1 MTSTFHSIETA
12 KRSLNTQT
20 AALNTTGH
28 NISNANTEGYSRQ
41 IVKMQASLPMEAY
54 GFLRSTAAGQMGTGV
69 EFNSIERVRQS
80 YLDDQYRNENSNL
93 GSSSV
98 RHDTLQKLEAL
109 MNEPSDTGLRKVL
122 DNFWSAWSD
131 LSQDPENITNRKIVS
146 ETTKALTD
154 ALNQMSTQ
162 LNTLDSDL
170 TKSISLKAS
179 ETNTLLQTVADLNNN
194 ITKLEG
200 LGDNPNDLRDQRDLA
215 IDKLSKIANVQV
227 TQLSNGYQVTL
238 GGQLV
243 VSGSVVTA
251 PVSAESLKAAYD
263 GGALSSGEA
272 FGLFMSRDRYVAE
285 YKTQMDQLANTLANG
300 DVEITLPAGTVLP
313 EDTVLNTGT
322 NGTAVTYSNANNNR
336 TLTTD
341 TKVTVKGIN
350 GLLQLGYTVSGATP
364 ETGVALFTAKDGG
377 VITAGTI
384 ILNPVISNDPNKI
397 STSMRVTGTGTANEK
412 VVIGNNDLALVMAGM
427 KTAKF
432 DFGTALSSTGSV
444 DDYFSAIVGQ
454 LGVQTQEAERQT
466 KNAEALT
473 EQVEMSRQ
481 SVSGVSLDEEMTDLI
496 KFQHAYS
503 AASRFMTTFD
513 ELLNKLINGTGR
525 VGL

>member
-12 KRSLNTQT
+12 KRSINTQT

-41 IVKMQASLPMEAY
+41 VVKMQPSLPMEAY

-93 GSSSV
+93 GSWSV
-98 RHDTLQKLEAL
+98 RSDTLQKLEAL

-154 ALNQMSTQ
+154 AMNQMSTQ
-162 LNTLDSDL
+162 LDALNSDL
-170 TKSISLKAS
+170 TNSISLKAS
-179 ETNTLLQTVADLNNN
+179 ETNSLLQTVADLNNS

-227 TQLSNGYQVTL
+227 TQLSDGYQVTV
-238 GGQLV
+238 GGQQV

-251 PVSAESLKAAYD
+251 QVSADSLKSAYD
-263 GGALSSGEA
+263 SKTLTGGEV
-272 FGLFMSRDRYVAE
+272 FGLFISKDKYVAD
-285 YKTQMDQLANTLANG
+285 YKNQMDQLANTLANG
-300 DVEITLPAGTVLP
+300 EVEITLPAGTVFS
-313 EDTVLNTGT
+313 EGTVLNTGA

-336 TLTTD
+336 TLTAD

-350 GLLQLGYTVSGATP
+350 GLLQLGYTVSGTTP
-364 ETGVALFTAKDGG
+364 ETGLPLFTSKDGG
-377 VITAGTI
+377 AITAGNIT
-384 ILNPVISNDPNKI
+384 LNPVISNNPNEI
-397 STSMRVTGTGTANEK
+397 SSSMRVTGAGTLNEK
-412 VVIGNNDLALVMAGM
+412 VVVGNNDMALAMAGL
-427 KTAKF
+427 KIAKF
-432 DFGTALSSTGSV
+432 DFGSALSTTGSV
-444 DDYFSAIVGQ
+444 DDYFSSIVGQ
-454 LGVQTQEAERQT
+454 LGVQAQEAERQST
-466 KNAEALT
+466 NAEQLT
-473 EQVEMSRQ
+473 EQVELNRQ
-481 SVSGVSLDEEMTDLI
+481 SISGVSLDEEMTDLI

>member
-28 NISNANTEGYSRQ
+28 NISNANTEGYTRQ
-41 IVKMQASLPMEAY
+41 VVKMQASLPMEAY
-54 GFLRSTAAGQMGTGV
+54 GFLRSAAAGQMGTGV
-69 EFNSIERVRQS
+69 EFTSIERIRQS
-80 YLDDQYRNENSNL
+80 FLDDQFRNENSNL
-93 GSSSV
+93 GSWSI
-98 RHDTLQKLEAL
+98 RYDTLEKLEAIV
-109 MNEPSDTGLRKVL
+109 NEPSDTGIRKVL

-131 LSQDPENITNRKIVS
+131 LSLDPENITNRKIVK
-146 ETTKALTD
+146 ETTQALTD
-154 ALNQMSTQ
+154 AMNQVSTQ
-162 LNTLDSDL
+162 LDALTSDL
-170 TKSISLKAS
+170 NNNITLKATEINS
-179 ETNTLLQTVADLNNN
+179 LLQTVADLNTN
-194 ITKLEG
+194 IMKLEG

-215 IDKLSKIANVQV
+215 IDKLSKLANVQV
-227 TQLSNGYQVTL
+227 TELSDGYQVTL
-238 GGQLV
+238 GGQLAV
-243 VSGSVVTA
+243 AGNQVT
-251 PVSAESLKAAYD
+251 PVTEVSLKAAYD
-263 GGALSSGEA
+263 GGTLTGGEVY
-272 FGLFMSRDRYVAE
+272 GMIMSRDKYVTD
-285 YKTQMDQLANTLANG
+285 YKAQMDQLANTVANG

-313 EDTVLNTGT
+313 EGTVLNTGT

-336 TLTTD
+336 TLTAD

-350 GLLQLGYTVSGATP
+350 GILQLGYTVNGTTP
-364 ETGVALFTAKDGG
+364 EKGLALFTSKDGG
-377 VITAGTI
+377 AITAGNIT
-384 ILNPVISNDPNKI
+384 LNPEIQKDPNKI
-397 STSMRVTGTGTANEK
+397 STSMRVENAGTANEK
-412 VVIGNNDLALVMAGM
+412 VVVGNNDMALIMAGL

-432 DFGTALSSTGSV
+432 DFGDALSTPGTV
-444 DDYFSAIVGQ
+444 DDFFSSIVGQ

-466 KNAEALT
+466 KNAEQLT
-473 EQVEMSRQ
+473 DQVELNRQ

>member
-41 IVKMQASLPMEAY
+41 VVKMQASLPMEAY

-69 EFNSIERVRQS
+69 EFTSIERVRQS
-80 YLDDQYRNENSNL
+80 FLDDQFRNENSNS
-93 GSSSV
+93 GNWSI
-98 RHDTLQKLEAL
+98 RYDTLQKLEAIV
-109 MNEPSDTGLRKVL
+109 NEPSDTGIRKVL

-131 LSQDPENITNRKIVS
+131 LSQDPENITNRKIVK
-146 ETTKALTD
+146 ETTQALTD
-154 ALNQMSTQ
+154 AMNQVSTQ
-162 LNTLDSDL
+162 LDALTSDL
-170 TKSISLKAS
+170 NSNINLKSTEINS
-179 ETNTLLQTVADLNNN
+179 LLQSVADLNTN

-215 IDKLSKIANVQV
+215 IDKLSKLANVQV
-227 TQLSNGYQVTL
+227 TQLSDGYQVIL
-238 GGQLV
+238 GGQQ
-243 VSGSVVTA
+243 VVTGSQVTQVTA
-251 PVSAESLKAAYD
+251 ASLKTAYD
-263 GGALSSGEA
+263 GGTLTGGEVSGMI
-272 FGLFMSRDRYVAE
+272 MSRDKYVTD
-285 YKTQMDQLANTLANG
+285 YKAQMDQLANTIANG

-313 EDTVLNTGT
+313 EGTVLNTGT

-336 TLTTD
+336 TLTAD
-341 TKVTVKGIN
+341 TKVTVSGIN
-350 GLLQLGYTVSGATP
+350 GILQLGYTVTGTTP
-364 ETGVALFTAKDGG
+364 EKGLALFTSKDGG
-377 VITAGTI
+377 AITAGNIT
-384 ILNPVISNDPNKI
+384 LNPEIQKDPNKI
-397 STSMRVTGTGTANEK
+397 STSTRVENVGTSNEK
-412 VVIGNNDLALVMAGM
+412 VVIGNNDMALIMAGL
-427 KTAKF
+427 KTGKF
-432 DFGTALSSTGSV
+432 NFGDALSTPGTV
-444 DDYFSAIVGQ
+444 DDFFSSIVGQ

-473 EQVEMSRQ
+473 DQVELNRQ